1 LVFKIQPQERT
12 KNALVITAVVA
23 GILSLIIPVRLIQ
36 DKVSE
41 MARERIAGPPPRP
54 LSAEWAAVVE
64 ELKVFVENERGL
76 KFKNKVPVEV
86 ESPQEFQ
93 DRLADEAS
101 EYGEFDA
108 SESYITLKALNLV
121 ERNFD
126 ADSSDDPLQDGG
138 TLGYYDS
145 YANRLVVQAEAP
157 SPFARS
163 IVVHELTH
171 ALQDQHFNLDR
182 EMDWYDESLL
192 AFDSL
197 VEGDATRIEQLYL
210 TSLSPEEQEAAAA
223 EQANAGG
230 SGPPAS
236 PSLQVLA
243 MLSGFPYEVGEQF
256 VADVFAAGGQARLDE
271 AFKSPPTTTEQ
282 LLHPERFLTLE
293 KPVEVESPEPEG
305 EVYEEGVWGE
315 AGLLTMLLNTIPE
328 EQAWAAA
335 DGWAGDYYVAW
346 KRGGQDC
353 VRMSIATDGASD
365 KQELL
370 VALRSWAIQHPAVS
384 IREGRNINIRACVA

>member
-1 LVFKIQPQERT
+1 
-12 KNALVITAVVA
+12 
-23 GILSLIIPVRLIQ
+23 
-36 DKVSE
+36 
-41 MARERIAGPPPRP
+41 
-54 LSAEWAAVVE
+54 
-64 ELKVFVENERGL
+64 
-76 KFKNKVPVEV
+76 
-86 ESPQEFQ
+86 
-93 DRLADEAS
+93 
-101 EYGEFDA
+101 
-108 SESYITLKALNLV
+108 
-121 ERNFD
+121 
-126 ADSSDDPLQDGG
+126 
-138 TLGYYDS
+138 
-145 YANRLVVQAEAP
+145 
-157 SPFARS
+157 
-163 IVVHELTH
+163 H
-171 ALQDQHFNLDR
+171 ALQDQHFDLDR

-197 VEGDATRIEQLYL
+197 VEGDATRIEQQYL
-210 TSLSPEEQEAAAA
+210 RSLSPEEQQAAAA
-223 EQANAGG
+223 EQAGG
-230 SGPPAS
+230 AEPPAS

-293 KPVEVESPEPEG
+293 EPVEVQSPEPEG

-353 VRMSIATDGASD
+353 VRMSIATDGRAD
-365 KQELL
+365 KEELL
-370 VALRSWAIQHPAVS
+370 AALRSWAIQHPAVS
-384 IREGRNINIRACVA
+384 IRDGRNINIRACVA